1 MWHVRISE
9 RLQNSQPKVF
19 FEVWISVAGMESRT
33 IQLPTTLLLRLFN
46 QKQETNSVWQCHAM
60 PRQIVLE
67 RPGCQHCT
75 SAQSGAAQGSLET
88 LCGGSESGAVEL
100 NMSSPELLNQVGP
113 WALHCLKSMLHL
125 KWLTMGLPKNKW
137 GIATTSRASG
147 ATATGEVRGHGVVFP
162 LQGAFTPCF
171 CVKMRRSQPQT
182 LGPMPKSWRLLQ
194 RAFSH
199 FLPNWALT
207 FLNKIP
213 ASVASGS
220 QGLIKNTQEIYIPD
234 FFDEEF
240 DQRYDVPGLWKCGLS
255 QLSRRLY
262 IADIKHYVHGTSC
275 VHTPHWYAWHLGP
288 IHQGPWGFLPPLE
301 TEFVPKAVLNFTSLT
316 STYIFLARV
325 LG

>member
-1 MWHVRISE
+1 MGIALSEKHVAS
-9 RLQNSQPKVF
+9 KVTYNGF
-19 FEVWISVAGMESRT
+19 A
-33 IQLPTTLLLRLFN
+33 
-46 QKQETNSVWQCHAM
+46 QKQVRNRHYQQSQRSYCH
-60 PRQIVLE
+60 
-67 RPGCQHCT
+67 GWST
-75 SAQSGAAQGSLET
+75 
-88 LCGGSESGAVEL
+88 
-100 NMSSPELLNQVGP
+100 
-113 WALHCLKSMLHL
+113 
-125 KWLTMGLPKNKW
+125 
-137 GIATTSRASG
+137 
-147 ATATGEVRGHGVVFP
+147 GHGVVFP

-262 IADIKHYVHGTSC
+262 IADINIMCMVHHVCIHHIGMPDILAQYTRALEVSF
-275 VHTPHWYAWHLGP
+275 HHWKP
-288 IHQGPWGFLPPLE
+288 
-301 TEFVPKAVLNFTSLT
+301 SLCQKQC
-316 STYIFLARV
+316 STLHHWLQRISFWPEFLAKH
-325 LG
+325 